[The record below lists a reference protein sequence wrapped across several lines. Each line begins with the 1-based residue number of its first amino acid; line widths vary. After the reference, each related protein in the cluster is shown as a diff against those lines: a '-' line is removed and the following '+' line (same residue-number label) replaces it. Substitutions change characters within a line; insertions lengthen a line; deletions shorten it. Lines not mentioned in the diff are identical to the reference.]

1 MGKKAAPKK
10 GATTEKVP
18 EKVRKSALK
27 GANAVTPKNA
37 HVQFQL
43 ERKKP
48 EKPTGDKAI
57 MEAIQKQKGNQAEP
71 KKTGKLQSN
80 RRPCLASRHQKQRL
94 TSQRLGGSEKAPVPP
109 KAPAGLVT
117 PPAKRLTM
125 KSPAAST
132 TSSTR
137 SSAAGE
143 SGKTRTAG
151 ELAAAKERAEKA
163 LLERQDLQ
171 LAAKRAEDT
180 AALDAA
186 GMTDFLDS
194 LGSDADPRHL
204 LQKYQQQKKDLQ
216 DKKRQEET
224 GEETDDQE
232 EEGDMEEGEEEAGQ
246 EDKEEDEECDDA
258 EMQEKPSEGD
268 KPEMEEEQGEEEEEE
283 EEEMQEDDIEDNQNE
298 ADEDQLAL
306 AVATTT
312 KQSARQEVRN
322 STTHK
327 KEWDRF
333 ARQCANKSVFP
344 VTLAGAYKR
353 PKTDLFAA
361 WLDSGMSW
369 ERTEVLIQRRQD
381 SKNLARRQ
389 MTGIQAKTLKEKL
402 GEEKANRII
411 TLRKDQG
418 LYYQDDDFPD
428 DPEDR
433 ENLKQKNG

>member
-10 GATTEKVP
+10 GATTEKVS

-37 HVQFQL
+37 RVQFQL
-43 ERKKP
+43 GRKKP

-71 KKTGKLQSN
+71 KKTGKTPKQSKTL
-80 RRPCLASRHQKQRL
+80 PSKQAPKAKVDKSK
-94 TSQRLGGSEKAPVPP
+94 TGGSEKAPVPP
-109 KAPAGLVT
+109 KAPAGFVT
-117 PPAKRLTM
+117 PPAKRHTM

-143 SGKTRTAG
+143 SRKTRPAG
-151 ELAAAKERAEKA
+151 QLAAAKERAEKA

-216 DKKRQEET
+216 DKKRQEEA

-232 EEGDMEEGEEEAGQ
+232 EEEEGEEEAGQ

-268 KPEMEEEQGEEEEEE
+268 TPEMEEEQGEEEEEEEE

-353 PKTDLFAA
+353 SKTDLFAA
-361 WLDSGMSW
+361 WLDAGMSW
-369 ERTEVLIQRRQD
+369 EKTEVLIQRRQD